1 MRKMKNLPLVG
12 SVLLV
17 LGIVLNIT
25 GGTSQLSA
33 SGSAPVTVVNT
44 PLPVTTAQSGAWN
57 VGISNTPGVNVANTP
72 DVNIANT
79 PTVALAPVSAF
90 VMPIIQPGTRSR
102 SH

>member
-17 LGIVLNIT
+17 LGIVLNIM

-44 PLPVTTAQSGAWN
+44 PLPVTAA
-57 VGISNTPGVNVANTP
+57 
-72 DVNIANT
+72 
-79 PTVALAPVSAF
+79 
-90 VMPIIQPGTRSR
+90 
-102 SH
+102 